1 MRIGMGDIHG
11 GLGQTSPVTL
21 VPAAGSS
28 NIAEWIAWIA
38 IGFGIVYA
46 LKPYTHD
53 EKGRPI
59 KKS

>member
-1 MRIGMGDIHG
+1 MAA
-11 GLGQTSPVTL
+11 L
-21 VPAAGSS
+21 VKLRLLRLSRLPGSS